1 MIIYII
7 NSKNIT
13 ITQIIDF
20 LHKIIAIIILSVPFQ
35 PIKYLKYS
43 YLIPLILYTI
53 WVVFDGCPITHAT
66 IDSDEPEFIHGILL
80 KLGAPPT
87 LNSRR
92 SDQILNFY
100 LVLSIYISFWRLG
113 FLCRGRSK

>member
-1 MIIYII
+1 M
-7 NSKNIT
+7 NFT

-20 LHKIIAIIILSVPFQ
+20 LHKILAIIILSVPFQ
-35 PIKYLKYS
+35 PIKYLKYT

-66 IDSDEPEFIHGILL
+66 IDSDEPEFVHAIFL
-80 KLGAPPT
+80 KLGAPSSLT
-87 LNSRR
+87 SRR

-100 LVLSIYISFWRLG
+100 LVLSIYISFWRLC
-113 FLCRGRSK
+113 FLRRGRTK